1 MTLEAALSAMAAT
14 VVKAHDALDNHPAAL
29 ADQLVAIGN
38 LVGEAMAAVVR
49 SRGER
54 AMQAGVAQNLTT
66 IMAAVRDSLRLLR
79 DGAEMDAVADSLGA
93 INAAITHARSAST
106 PHRLVK

>member
-29 ADQLVAIGN
+29 PDHLVAIGD

-49 SRGER
+49 SRGEK
-54 AMQAGVAQNLTT
+54 ATQAGIAQNLTT
-66 IMAAVRDSLRLLR
+66 IMAAIRDTLRLLK
-79 DGAEMDAVADSLGA
+79 DGAEIDAVANSLRA
-93 INAAITHARSAST
+93 IDAAVAH
-106 PHRLVK
+106 